1 MKHEGEYRIDG
12 RDTHGLIG
20 ILFLEVSRMIRKE
33 KIQSLGDAL
42 SILVK
47 SLGIEK
53 QVEQYKIFDVWND
66 VVGQQVAKVAQPE
79 RLHNGTLIVS
89 VNNAPWRTELT
100 FRKKEIL
107 EKIHAQTK
115 SQSIIDIKFR

>member
-1 MKHEGEYRIDG
+1 VK
-12 RDTHGLIG
+12 
-20 ILFLEVSRMIRKE
+20 KQAN
-33 KIQSLGDAL
+33 IQSLSDAL
-42 SILVK
+42 KMLVQ

-53 QVEQYKIFDVWND
+53 QIEQYKIFDVWNE

-79 RLHNGTLIVS
+79 RLQNGVLIVN

-107 EKIHAQTK
+107 EKIHEQTK
-115 SQSIIDIKFR
+115 SKSITDIKFR

>member
-1 MKHEGEYRIDG
+1 VKKANNMQ
-12 RDTHGLIG
+12 T
-20 ILFLEVSRMIRKE
+20 
-33 KIQSLGDAL
+33 LGDTL
-42 SILVK
+42 KMLMQ

-79 RLHNGTLIVS
+79 RLQNGVLIVA
-89 VNNAPWRTELT
+89 VNNAPWRSELT

-107 EKIHAQTK
+107 EKIHERTSSK
-115 SQSIIDIKFR
+115 SIVDIKFR

>member
-1 MKHEGEYRIDG
+1 M
-12 RDTHGLIG
+12 
-20 ILFLEVSRMIRKE
+20 
-33 KIQSLGDAL
+33 QSLGDTL
-42 SILVK
+42 KMLMQ

-79 RLHNGTLIVS
+79 RLQNGVLIVT
-89 VNNAPWRTELT
+89 VNNAPWRSELT

-107 EKIHAQTK
+107 DKIHERT
-115 SQSIIDIKFR
+115 SSTSIIDIKFR

>member
-1 MKHEGEYRIDG
+1 MK
-12 RDTHGLIG
+12 
-20 ILFLEVSRMIRKE
+20 KQAN
-33 KIQSLGDAL
+33 IQSLSDAL
-42 SILVK
+42 KMLVQ

-53 QVEQYKIFDVWND
+53 QIEQSKIFDVWNE

-79 RLHNGTLIVS
+79 RLQNGVLIVN

-107 EKIHAQTK
+107 EKIHEQTK
-115 SQSIIDIKFR
+115 SKSITDIKFR

>member
-1 MKHEGEYRIDG
+1 M
-12 RDTHGLIG
+12 
-20 ILFLEVSRMIRKE
+20 VRKE
-33 KIQSLGDAL
+33 NIQSLGDAL
-42 SILVK
+42 KLLVQ

-79 RLHNGTLIVS
+79 RLANGVLFVS
-89 VNNAPWRTELT
+89 VSNAPWRTELT

-107 EKIHAQTK
+107 EKIHQQTNSK
-115 SQSIIDIKFR
+115 SITDIKFR

>member
-1 MKHEGEYRIDG
+1 VK
-12 RDTHGLIG
+12 
-20 ILFLEVSRMIRKE
+20 KQAN
-33 KIQSLGDAL
+33 IQSLGDAL
-42 SILVK
+42 KMLVQ

-53 QVEQYKIFDVWND
+53 QIEQYKIFDVWNE

-79 RLHNGTLIVS
+79 RLQNGVLIVN

-107 EKIHAQTK
+107 EKIHEQTK
-115 SQSIIDIKFR
+115 SKSITDIKFR

>member
-1 MKHEGEYRIDG
+1 MK
-12 RDTHGLIG
+12 
-20 ILFLEVSRMIRKE
+20 KQAN
-33 KIQSLGDAL
+33 IQSLGDAL
-42 SILVK
+42 KMLVQ

-53 QVEQYKIFDVWND
+53 QIEQYKIFDVWNE

-79 RLHNGTLIVS
+79 RLQNGVLIVN

-107 EKIHAQTK
+107 EKIHEQTK
-115 SQSIIDIKFR
+115 SKSITDIKFR

>member
-1 MKHEGEYRIDG
+1 MK
-12 RDTHGLIG
+12 
-20 ILFLEVSRMIRKE
+20 KQAN
-33 KIQSLGDAL
+33 IQSLGDAL
-42 SILVK
+42 KMLVQ

-53 QVEQYKIFDVWND
+53 QIEQYKIFDVWNE

-79 RLHNGTLIVS
+79 RLQNGVLIVN

-107 EKIHAQTK
+107 EKIHEQTK
-115 SQSIIDIKFR
+115 SKSIIDIKFR

>member
-1 MKHEGEYRIDG
+1 M
-12 RDTHGLIG
+12 
-20 ILFLEVSRMIRKE
+20 VRKE
-33 KIQSLGDAL
+33 NIQSVGDAL
-42 SILVK
+42 KLLVQ

-79 RLHNGTLIVS
+79 RLQNGVLFVS

-107 EKIHAQTK
+107 EKIHQQTK
-115 SQSIIDIKFR
+115 SQSITDIKFR